1 MTVHRPGEQLVQI
14 RTSSI
19 KNAFN
24 KDGNIITRFTQL
36 RTKLSLAIRN
46 PSKKQKLIRKSK
58 MKDKYS

>member
-24 KDGNIITRFTQL
+24 KDGIITRFTQL